1 MGYAGKLM
9 AHSLRSITNTY
20 LNNQGFNSDL
30 IEMALS
36 PLNSDRVKTTY
47 DTEEK
52 QEKRF
57 ELSQACTDFLEQS
70 S

>member
-1 MGYAGKLM
+1 MGYAGKLV
-9 AHSLRSITNTY
+9 AYSLRSITNTY

-30 IEMALS
+30 IEMALP

-52 QEKRF
+52 
-57 ELSQACTDFLEQS
+57 
-70 S
+70 